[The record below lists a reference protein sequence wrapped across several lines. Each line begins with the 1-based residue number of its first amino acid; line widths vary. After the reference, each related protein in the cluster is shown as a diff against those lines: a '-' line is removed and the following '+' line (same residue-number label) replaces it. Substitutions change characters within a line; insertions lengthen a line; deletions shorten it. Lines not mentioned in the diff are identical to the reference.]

1 MYLHIPNVSIKT
13 EDSLHLLEYFKGKT
27 NYYCDDKTVLR
38 CIKLIFDFSAGIKD
52 QLDKIFETAIQMD
65 EKDDH
70 SGNWKIITFL
80 CFIGR
85 FVYVPKT
92 KKPANIVF
100 AGF

>member
-38 CIKLIFDFSAGIKD
+38 CITLIFDFSAGIKD
-52 QLDKIFETAIQMD
+52 QLDKIFETEIQMD

-70 SGNWKIITFL
+70 SGPT
-80 CFIGR
+80 GR
-85 FVYVPKT
+85 
-92 KKPANIVF
+92 
-100 AGF
+100 